1 MPAPKLTEKSASSKS
16 TQKTTNYS
24 SIEAKSVKTSAD
36 QAYIYQEP
44 SATKKILYSIATWLL
59 YNIFHCFFRE
69 IRGRGSFKVP
79 QQGPVIFV
87 AAPHANQFV
96 DPVILMGEVK
106 KSVNRRVSF
115 LIAESSLKQPAIGFL
130 ASFFM
135 AIGVVRPQDNLKPVE
150 GTIRV
155 DPTDYKRVI
164 GHDTHF
170 LTDCMPKGLIGLPK
184 SMGFGEIQSI
194 ESDTSLTLRKEFKM
208 AKPEI
213 KTALLTGTTY
223 KYAAKV
229 DQSCVYHRVFEH
241 LAHNNCI
248 GIFPEGGSHDRTN
261 LLPLKAGVAIMA
273 LGCMDRH
280 PDVNVK
286 IVPCGMN
293 YFHPHKFRSR
303 AVVEFGDPIEIPKEL
318 VAKYHNPETN
328 RDAVKELLDTI
339 SKGLQSVTVTCS
351 DYETLMVVQTIRRLY
366 MTQFSTK
373 LPLPLIV
380 EMNRRMVKGYEFYR
394 NDPKIADL
402 TKDIMAYNA
411 ALRHYNLPDHLVEE
425 AKVNFAKNLGLVFF
439 RSIGLCILFSLAMP
453 GIIMFSPVFILAKRI
468 SQEKARTALSK
479 STVKIKAND
488 VIATWKILIG
498 MGFAPL
504 LYIFW
509 SVLITYYL
517 RHKPWNKIYVFSGSY
532 ISCVIVTYS
541 ALIVGDIG
549 MDGFKSL
556 RPLVLSLTSPKGLQ
570 KLQKDRR
577 NLAER
582 IIEVVNN
589 FGSELFPDF
598 DSAALREEFDVID
611 EEEEDR
617 KTSELNRRKMLRK
630 QKIKRQEKDSS
641 SPIISQRDNHDAY
654 EHHNQD
660 SDGVSLVNSDNSLSN
675 IPLFSSTFHRK
686 SESSLASTSVA
697 PSSSSEFE
705 VENEIL
711 EEKNGLASKIAQA
724 VLNKRI
730 GENTAREEEE
740 EEEEEGKEGDA

>member
-1 MPAPKLTEKSASSKS
+1 MPAPKLTEKPVSSKQVQETTSVTPS
-16 TQKTTNYS
+16 T
-24 SIEAKSVKTSAD
+24 AKGAKAD
-36 QAYIYQEP
+36 EQEYVYKEP
-44 SATKKILYSIATWLL
+44 SAIKKVLYSIATWLL

-69 IRGRGSFKVP
+69 IKGRGSYKVP

-106 KSVNRRVSF
+106 KSLNRRVSF
-115 LIAESSLKQPAIGFL
+115 LVAENSLKQPAIGFL

-135 AIGVVRPQDNLKPVE
+135 AIGVIRPQDNLKPAR

-155 DPTDYKRVI
+155 DPEDYKRLI

-170 LTDCMPKGLIGLPK
+170 LTDCAPRGLIALPK
-184 SMGFGEIQSI
+184 SMGFVEIQSI
-194 ESDTSLTLRKEFKM
+194 ESDTCLTLRKEFKM
-208 AKPEI
+208 AKSEV
-213 KTALLTGTTY
+213 KNTLLNGTVY
-223 KYAAKV
+223 KYADKV
-229 DQSCVYHRVFEH
+229 NQSCVYHRVFEH

-248 GIFPEGGSHDRTN
+248 GIFPEGGSHDRTD

-273 LGCMDRH
+273 LGCMDKH
-280 PDVNVK
+280 PDANVK

-351 DYETLMVVQTIRRLY
+351 DYETLMVVQAIRRLY
-366 MTQFSTK
+366 MTQFASK

-394 NDPKIADL
+394 NEPEIAEL
-402 TKDIMAYNA
+402 TKDIMSYNA
-411 ALRHYNLPDHLVEE
+411 ALRHYNLPDHQVEE
-425 AKVNFAKNLGLVFF
+425 AKVNFARNLGLVFF
-439 RSIGLCILFSLAMP
+439 RLIGLSILFALAMP

-468 SQEKARTALSK
+468 SQDKARTALSR

-509 SVLITYYL
+509 SVLITYFL
-517 RHKPWNKIYVFSGSY
+517 RGQPWKKIYIFSGSY

-570 KLQKDRR
+570 KLQKDRGI
-577 NLAER
+577 LAEK

-598 DSAALREEFDVID
+598 DSAALREEFDVLD

-617 KTSELNRRKMLRK
+617 KTSELKRRKMLKK
-630 QKIKRQEKDSS
+630 QKIKRQEKDLPSF
-641 SPIISQRDNHDAY
+641 RDKNDHDDIY
-654 EHHNQD
+654 EHHQD

-675 IPLFSSTFHRK
+675 IPLFSTTFQRK
-686 SESSLASTSVA
+686 SEISLASTSVA

-705 VENEIL
+705 IEDEVF
-711 EEKNGLASKIAQA
+711 EEKKGLASKIAQA

-730 GENTAREEEE
+730 DEDAAREEEE
-740 EEEEEGKEGDA
+740 EEEEEM